1 MRPTTNH
8 LSISTVRTDALFVS
22 ALQRSEEPSARQVRR
37 AVATAVRQFG
47 GRGCAGRV
55 AQEFGEHPETAA
67 ARMRWARG
75 LVAAAFGGPGVQES
89 RERQGTQHAARR
101 AA

>member
-1 MRPTTNH
+1 MNR
-8 LSISTVRTDALFVS
+8 LSVSAVRTDALFVS
-22 ALQRSEEPSARQVRR
+22 ALQRSGDPSAGQVRQ

-67 ARMRWARG
+67 ARMQWARG
-75 LVAAAFGGPGVQES
+75 LVAEVFGAS
-89 RERQGTQHAARR
+89 RSRKSVERPCAQPSGCR